1 MVMAISL
8 IMEAIVWVCKLI
20 VKVIMLGIRAEEG
33 IPIWA
38 RDTPMSPEE
47 RITISMG
54 ALDSLLGQQ
63 RRASVSRG
71 EMGVLGLL
79 SQCGTTSPTNLAES
93 LNVTTAR
100 IANTLKTL
108 ERKGFVRRKTNPKD
122 RRGVIV
128 TIPPEGRRY
137 GKEQYGAAVADTRD
151 LLAALTED
159 ERSQLADLAE
169 RLVASAAEKRGV
181 ALPPS
186 PMQGLDHPA

>member
-1 MVMAISL
+1 M
-8 IMEAIVWVCKLI
+8 WT
-20 VKVIMLGIRAEEG
+20 
-33 IPIWA
+33 
-38 RDTPMSPEE
+38 RDTLMSPEE

-54 ALDSLLGQQ
+54 ALDSLLGQ
-63 RRASVSRG
+63 RRANVSRG

-100 IANTLKTL
+100 IANTLRTL
-108 ERKGFVRRKTNPKD
+108 ERKGFVRRKTNPDD

-128 TIPPEGRRY
+128 TITPEGRRFAE
-137 GKEQYGAAVADTRD
+137 GQYRAAVADTRD

-159 ERSQLADLAE
+159 ERSQLAALTE
-169 RLVASAAEKRGV
+169 KLVVSAAEKRGI

-186 PMQGLDHPA
+186 PMQGINRPA